1 MQVDFNG
8 RIFATSLYLEMKSV
22 HSHNKADYIG
32 ILGSALCIVHCL
44 LVPALAFGSTV
55 ATHHEHHA
63 GLRSLDFLF
72 ILINGVAVYYAT
84 RNHKSLPLKI
94 FLWGALVLFS
104 FSLLFEGKHVVFSWL
119 GYAGSALLIIGHLI
133 NLYIC
138 QIAPRFKVR
147 IS

>member
-1 MQVDFNG
+1 
-8 RIFATSLYLEMKSV
+8 MKSV

-55 ATHHEHHA
+55 ATHHEHA
-63 GLRSLDFLF
+63 GLWSLDFLF
-72 ILINGVAVYYAT
+72 IIINGVAVYYAT

-94 FLWGALVLFS
+94 FLWAALALFS
-104 FSLLFEGKHVVFSWL
+104 FSLLFEGKHIVFSWL

-138 QIAPRFKVR
+138 QIGPRFKMR